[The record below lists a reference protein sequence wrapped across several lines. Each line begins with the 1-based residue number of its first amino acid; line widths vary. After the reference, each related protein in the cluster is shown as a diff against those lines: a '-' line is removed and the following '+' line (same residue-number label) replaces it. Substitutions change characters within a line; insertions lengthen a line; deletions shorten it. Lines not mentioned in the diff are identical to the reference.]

1 MFLFLNCTAPFQI
14 QSCMHSSWQRLKFGK
29 ITVSFGEYR
38 RENCSL
44 KYSDSPQTLWQCK
57 HNEGLVLIAH
67 HAGVF
72 FYLFRISGRVVYLLV
87 VSHSAGLSKQLLWSL
102 AARVLSPF
110 AAVCV
115 SVWLYTMWCD
125 FCESEQGNKLV
136 KKIQFASVLCVW
148 VCVCAHV
155 FCLCLFPSRHF
166 PALFSKLCYHWVHH
180 WWAT

>member
-1 MFLFLNCTAPFQI
+1 MFLFLKCTVPFQI
-14 QSCMHSSWQRLKFGK
+14 QSCMHSTWQRLKFGN
-29 ITVSFGEYR
+29 ITVRFGEYR
-38 RENCSL
+38 RETCSL
-44 KYSDSPQTLWQCK
+44 KYSDSLQTLWQCK
-57 HNEGLVLIAH
+57 HNEGLVLLAH

-72 FYLFRISGRVVYLLV
+72 FYLFRSSGPVVYLLV

-136 KKIQFASVLCVW
+136 KKIQFASVLCVS
-148 VCVCAHV
+148 VCVCV
-155 FCLCLFPSRHF
+155 CLLYLTFQHSSR
-166 PALFSKLCYHWVHH
+166 KLCYHWLCH
-180 WWAT
+180 WWGT

>member
-1 MFLFLNCTAPFQI
+1 MFLTFGGSCFRMPAVVLVSFFNFFLGKSSILINSPSTFHLCGCCWQMFLFLNCTAPFQI
-14 QSCMHSSWQRLKFGK
+14 QSCMRSSWQRLKFGK

-87 VSHSAGLSKQLLWSL
+87 VSHSAGLSKQLL
-102 AARVLSPF
+102 
-110 AAVCV
+110 
-115 SVWLYTMWCD
+115 
-125 FCESEQGNKLV
+125 
-136 KKIQFASVLCVW
+136 
-148 VCVCAHV
+148 
-155 FCLCLFPSRHF
+155 
-166 PALFSKLCYHWVHH
+166 
-180 WWAT
+180 